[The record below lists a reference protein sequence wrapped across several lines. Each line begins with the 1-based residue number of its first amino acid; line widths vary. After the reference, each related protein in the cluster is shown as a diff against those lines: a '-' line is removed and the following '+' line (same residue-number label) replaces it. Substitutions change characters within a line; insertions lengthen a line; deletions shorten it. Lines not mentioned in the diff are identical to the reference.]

1 MRVRTIVIGMLV
13 VTLAATVVVA
23 MVRARRAADTYAYLS
38 SAALDELEINLSR
51 PSRITPTGVTRAFAL
66 EAKPAKWELVQGVQV
81 DALTY
86 NGTVPGPTIRV
97 TEGDTVKVTIR
108 NSLPQSTSIHWH
120 GLHIANDMDGVPDVT
135 QRAIGSGE
143 TFVYEFV
150 ASHAGT
156 FMYHPH
162 NNSIAQIDRGLYG
175 LLIVDPQKPDRPRFD
190 KEFTMMLGA
199 WTVGASSEV
208 PMAGMA
214 MGYNYFTINGKAFPA
229 TTPWTVRKGDLVR
242 VRIVN
247 ISNLTHPMHLHGQ
260 DFKVVAKDG
269 EPLPPTLQQTMNT
282 LTVNAGET
290 YDIVFLANN
299 PGTWV
304 FHCHELHHVE
314 NAGVEPGGL
323 IQVIQ
328 YEGVGSALPP
338 GRAASPGPTGAAPRP
353 ASASSEAA
361 LRIALETRPAPPAA
375 GPVDLD
381 VKVTDR
387 QGRPVR
393 GATVRIEYGMAGM
406 DSAPAVAA
414 ETATP
419 GIYRARVALSM
430 TGAWSIRVKA
440 EVRGAAAEATI
451 NVRVK

>member
-1 MRVRTIVIGMLV
+1 MRVRTIVIGMV
-13 VTLAATVVVA
+13 VVALAATLVVA

-38 SAALDELEINLSR
+38 SAALDELKINLSR

-135 QRAIGSGE
+135 QRAIVPGE

-162 NNSIAQIDRGLYG
+162 NDSIAQIDRGLYG
-175 LLIVDPQKPDRPRFD
+175 LFIVDPQKPDRPRFD
-190 KEFTMMLGA
+190 KEFTMMLGG
-199 WTVGASSEV
+199 TVG
-208 PMAGMA
+208 
-214 MGYNYFTINGKAFPA
+214 YFTINGKAFPA

-304 FHCHELHHVE
+304 FHCHVLHHVE

-338 GRAASPGPTGAAPRP
+338 GRAASPGPTGAAPSP
-353 ASASSEAA
+353 ASAASPS
-361 LRIALETRPAPPAA
+361 
-375 GPVDLD
+375 G
-381 VKVTDR
+381 
-387 QGRPVR
+387 
-393 GATVRIEYGMAGM
+393 
-406 DSAPAVAA
+406 SAPAPVASA
-414 ETATP
+414 PTIEIAALDFGLRPAQLRIKAGQTVN
-419 GIYRARVALSM
+419 VAL
-430 TGAWSIRVKA
+430 AN
-440 EVRGAAAEATI
+440 RGAILHDVTIPALQFRIVAQPGQRAVGSLTAARPGTYEFCCGVPGHREAGM
-451 NVRVK
+451 VGRLVVVP